1 MLFAFFKTNSDL
13 LDEDLIKHYN
23 YITGTA
29 DNVLSSQAEAK
40 ANLSAVKQPC
50 DTEQPLLQWK
60 TNQVQKKC
68 TRWVGI

>member
-23 YITGTA
+23 YTA

-50 DTEQPLLQWK
+50 DTEQPLLQ
-60 TNQVQKKC
+60 
-68 TRWVGI
+68 